1 MRTIRQ
7 TKYDGALVS
16 WVLFVAIAAIYLA
29 FPTKNYYWDGIS
41 FAQAIEDAPAL
52 SPTLFHPN
60 HLFYEVLGYIFY
72 RLIRS
77 VGIDLRAVQALQIMN
92 GLLGALAAFVLFH
105 ILRRALRSS
114 YLSVT
119 LTILFAFSATWW
131 RFATDADAYIVSVLF
146 LLISFYLIL
155 PSRNPH
161 PLLVAVTFS
170 ASMCFHELSI
180 FFYPVVIVGLFLQ
193 PSPLKRGPILNPIY
207 FSVSAFAITVIT
219 YFYSFYL
226 VTGTLNFRTFIR
238 WITNFTH
245 SDGFKFNAWSNF
257 IFALRGSLR
266 LFFGGR
272 FNLIDGLINP
282 FIVVLIIS
290 LGALIFT
297 LALNLIRN
305 FKKPNFQCL
314 RSFRQVPQGR
324 SLALLCA
331 VWIGVYLI
339 FLFFWLPHHTF
350 YRLFYLSALILL
362 IGLVMTSDKTTDYSP
377 GKFRLA
383 LLVAIMAIANFLFL
397 IFPYSHTQKYPPLS
411 FALEM
416 NQVWPPGTVVYY
428 GMRNSDNRLVR
439 YFNPS
444 TIWEP
449 LVSTKVEPVESELC
463 GIYSKGAAA
472 WLETSAIDQ
481 LLATP
486 EGAQWLSSHAEE
498 KTRRELISPIFRIRF
513 VQVVPRDCDG
523 SYSVFHS
530 RANE

>member
-1 MRTIRQ
+1 MHLIRQ
-7 TKYDGALVS
+7 IKFDGALVS
-16 WVLFVAIAAIYLA
+16 WVLFVAIAVIYLA
-29 FPTKNYYWDGIS
+29 FPTRNYYWDGIA

-52 SPTLFHPN
+52 SPTLLHPN
-60 HLFYEVLGYIFY
+60 HLLYEGLGYIFY
-72 RLIRS
+72 RLIRTI
-77 VGIDLRAVQALQIMN
+77 GIDLRAVQALQIMN
-92 GLLGALAAFVLFH
+92 GLLGALAAYVLFH
-105 ILRRALRSS
+105 ILSHALRSS
-114 YLSVT
+114 YLSIT
-119 LTILFAFSATWW
+119 LTMLFAFSATWW
-131 RFATDADAYIVSVLF
+131 RFATDADAYVVSVLF
-146 LLISFYLIL
+146 LLISLYLIL
-155 PSRNPH
+155 PGRNPH

-170 ASMCFHELSI
+170 ASMCFHELSV
-180 FFYPVVIVGLFLQ
+180 FFYPVVVVGLFLQ
-193 PSPLKRGPILNPIY
+193 SSPLKRRQILNPIY
-207 FSVSAFAITVIT
+207 FSVTAFAITVIT
-219 YFYSFYL
+219 YVYSYYL
-226 VTGTLNFRTFIR
+226 VTGTLNFGTFIR
-238 WITNFTH
+238 WITNFTR

-257 IFALRGSLR
+257 IFTLRGFPR

-297 LALNLIRN
+297 LLFNLIRN

-314 RSFRQVPQGR
+314 CSSRQIPERR

-331 VWIGVYLI
+331 VWLGVYLI

-350 YRLFYLSALILL
+350 YRLFYLPALILL
-362 IGLVMTSDKTTDYSP
+362 IGLVMTSDKTRDYSS

-397 IFPYSHTQKYPPLS
+397 IFPSSHAQKYPPVS

-416 NQVWPPGTVVYY
+416 NQAWPPGTLVYY
-428 GMRNSDNRLVR
+428 GMKNSDNRLIR

-444 TIWEP
+444 TIWKP
-449 LVSTKVEPVESELC
+449 LVSTEVQPEESELC
-463 GIYSKGAAA
+463 SIYSKGAAA

-498 KTRRELISPIFRIRF
+498 KSRRELVSPPFRIKL

-523 SYSVFHS
+523 S
-530 RANE
+530 